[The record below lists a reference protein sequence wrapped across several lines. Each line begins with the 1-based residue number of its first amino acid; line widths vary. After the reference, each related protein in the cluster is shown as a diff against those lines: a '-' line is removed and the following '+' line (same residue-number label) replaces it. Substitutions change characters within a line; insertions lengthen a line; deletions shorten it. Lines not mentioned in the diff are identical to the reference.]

1 MEFQFLNDSTIWVGV
16 SFILFV
22 ILIFKPMKKQLSDG
36 LEKKISTLRNN
47 LDNSIKLKSEAEKLY
62 KEQLSKQQENVNLIK
77 RIEEETKREIKKIK
91 LQIDKEI
98 EINMLRKINNYN
110 QISLHLENKIKE
122 ELKNEIINKVI
133 KYTELRIKNNLSNKY
148 NKKLIE
154 NSFKN
159 IPEKLF

>member
-1 MEFQFLNDSTIWVGV
+1 MEFQFLNDSTIWVGI

-22 ILIFKPMKKQLSDG
+22 ILIFKPMTKQLSDG
-36 LEKKISTLRNN
+36 LEKKISTLRDN

-62 KEQLSKQQENVNLIK
+62 KEQLSKQQDNVNLIK

-133 KYTELRIKNNLSNKY
+133 KYTEHRIKNNLSNKY

>member
-1 MEFQFLNDSTIWVGV
+1 MELQFLNDSTIWVGV

-22 ILIFKPMKKQLSDG
+22 ILIFKPMTKQLSDG
-36 LEKKISTLRNN
+36 LEKKISTLRDN

-62 KEQLSKQQENVNLIK
+62 KEQLSKQQDNVNLIK

-133 KYTELRIKNNLSNKY
+133 KYTEHRIKNNLSNKY

>member
-22 ILIFKPMKKQLSDG
+22 ILIFKPMTKQLSDG
-36 LEKKISTLRNN
+36 LEKKIWTLRNN

-133 KYTELRIKNNLSNKY
+133 KYTEHRIKNNLSNKY

>member
-22 ILIFKPMKKQLSDG
+22 ILIFKPMTKQLSDG

-133 KYTELRIKNNLSNKY
+133 KYTEHRIKNNLSNKY

>member
-1 MEFQFLNDSTIWVGV
+1 MEFEFLNDSTIWVGI

-22 ILIFKPMKKQLSDG
+22 ILIFKPMTKQLSASLD
-36 LEKKISTLRNN
+36 KKISTLRNN

>member
-22 ILIFKPMKKQLSDG
+22 ILIFKPMTKQLSASLD
-36 LEKKISTLRNN
+36 KKISTLRNN

>member
-1 MEFQFLNDSTIWVGV
+1 MT
-16 SFILFV
+16 
-22 ILIFKPMKKQLSDG
+22 KQLSDG
-36 LEKKISTLRNN
+36 LEKKISTLRDN

-62 KEQLSKQQENVNLIK
+62 KEQLSKQQDNVNLIK

-133 KYTELRIKNNLSNKY
+133 KYTEHRIKNNLSNKY

>member
-1 MEFQFLNDSTIWVGV
+1 MELQFLNDSTIWVGV

-22 ILIFKPMKKQLSDG
+22 ILIFKPMTKQLSDG

-133 KYTELRIKNNLSNKY
+133 KYTEHRIKNNLSNKY

>member
-1 MEFQFLNDSTIWVGV
+1 MEFEFLNDSTIWVGI

-22 ILIFKPMKKQLSDG
+22 ILIFKPMTKQLSDG

>member
-22 ILIFKPMKKQLSDG
+22 ILIFKPMTKQLSDG
-36 LEKKISTLRNN
+36 LEKKISTLRDN

-133 KYTELRIKNNLSNKY
+133 KYTEHRIKNNLSNKY

>member
-1 MEFQFLNDSTIWVGV
+1 MT
-16 SFILFV
+16 
-22 ILIFKPMKKQLSDG
+22 KQLSASLD
-36 LEKKISTLRNN
+36 KKISTLRNN

>member
-36 LEKKISTLRNN
+36 LEKKISTLRDN

-133 KYTELRIKNNLSNKY
+133 KYTEHRIKNNLSNKY

>member
-22 ILIFKPMKKQLSDG
+22 ILIFKPMTKQLSDG

-133 KYTELRIKNNLSNKY
+133 KYTEHRIKNNLSNKY

-159 IPEKLF
+159 ITEKLF

>member
-22 ILIFKPMKKQLSDG
+22 ILIFKPMTKQLSDG

-62 KEQLSKQQENVNLIK
+62 KEQLSKQQDNVNLIK

-133 KYTELRIKNNLSNKY
+133 KYTEHRIKNNLSNKY

>member
-22 ILIFKPMKKQLSDG
+22 ILIFKPMTKQLSDG

-122 ELKNEIINKVI
+122 ELKNEIKNKVI
-133 KYTELRIKNNLSNKY
+133 KYTEHRIKNNLSNKY